1 MEPNRIGPAMCLPR
15 LVFGAGSLAQLDA
28 ELALLGIERA
38 LLVTDRGLDRAG
50 VAATVDSASARI
62 AAHFLDVPENP
73 TAAGADGAMAVYRE
87 SRCDGVVAL
96 GGGSVLDTAKIVAAL
111 AAGEFDGAA
120 ALIGKPER
128 LPRICAP
135 LVAIPTTIGTGSE
148 SSPVSSMHLVAGG
161 PGFGTRG
168 PQMVPSV
175 ALCDPDLTRSLPVRL
190 IAATGIDA
198 LSHCVEGFFSEP
210 ANPIIDALALDG
222 AARVFADIRA
232 ACEPDGDTA
241 RGSIMAAAF
250 AGGAAIHKGLG
261 PAHAVALACGDQHA
275 HHGTLIGVA
284 LPHTTRLLAQALPAK
299 AERLAKAI
307 GLPPGADLAD
317 ALGELIASLG
327 MPNQLGATGYV
338 LGDENAVVAALNAS
352 PFNRTTP
359 YVPTDAEYRA
369 VLTAIG

>member
-1 MEPNRIGPAMCLPR
+1 MTPIQTGPALCLPR
-15 LVFGAGSLAQLDA
+15 LVFGAGSLARLDA
-28 ELALLGIERA
+28 ELALLGVERA
-38 LLVTDRGLDRAG
+38 LLVSDRGLDRAG
-50 VAATVDSASARI
+50 LAERVAATSSRVAAR
-62 AAHFLDVPENP
+62 FVDVPENP
-73 TAAGADGAMAVYRE
+73 TAAGADAAMAVYRA
-87 SRCDGVVAL
+87 SGCDGVVAL
-96 GGGSVLDTAKIVAAL
+96 GGGSVLDTAKIVVAL
-111 AAGEFDGAA
+111 AASALAGAA
-120 ALIGKPER
+120 ELIGKPER
-128 LPRICAP
+128 LPHACAP

-168 PQMVPSV
+168 PQLVPRV
-175 ALCDPDLTRSLPVRL
+175 ALCDPELTRSLPVRL

-198 LSHCVEGFFSEP
+198 LSHCIEGFFSEP

-222 AARVFADIRA
+222 AARVFADIHA
-232 ACEPDGDTA
+232 ACEPDGDAA

-284 LPHTTRLLAQALPAK
+284 LPHTTRLLARALPAK
-299 AERLAKAI
+299 AARLAAAI

-317 ALGELIASLG
+317 ALGDLIASLG
-327 MPNQLGATGYV
+327 MPSQLAATGYEM
-338 LGDENAVVAALNAS
+338 GDEDAVVAALNAS

-369 VLTAIG
+369 VLAAIE